1 MPSQTDESD
10 QADQTPQSR
19 QAQSRP
25 AQSRRGLRFHWF
37 LPTSGDGR
45 DIVGGGHGVT
55 VGAAGAIRPPTVPYL
70 GQIARSAEQLGF
82 EGALT
87 PTGAWCEDAWLTTAM
102 LTEVTER
109 LKFLVAF
116 RPGQISPTLSA
127 QMASTFQRQ
136 SRGRLLL
143 NVVTGGESAE
153 QRAYGD
159 FLDKEGRY
167 ERTGEFL
174 DIVRRLWAGENVTH
188 DGTHLRVEGAKLTRL
203 PDPVPDVYF
212 GGSSAAAGPVAAKH
226 SDVYLTWGEPPAQA
240 DEKLRWIS
248 SLAEAEGRTV
258 RLGIRLHTISRD
270 TPEEAW
276 RQAER
281 LIEPIDDA
289 MIAKAQAGLSHSE
302 SEGQRRMREL
312 HAGGDRKDLR
322 DLEIYPNLWA
332 GVGLVRGGA
341 GTALVGSHTEVADRI
356 EEYAGLGIT
365 EFIMSG
371 YPCLEEAYWFGEG
384 VLPILERR
392 GLWAHPAPLPADIT
406 QTAVPFAPTHAPA
419 PVPVSASEPAAEP
432 DGKMAAS

>member
-1 MPSQTDESD
+1 MTD
-10 QADQTPQSR
+10 
-19 QAQSRP
+19 
-25 AQSRRGLRFHWF
+25 LRFHWF
-37 LPTSGDGR
+37 LPTNGDGR

-55 VGAAGAIRPPTVPYL
+55 TGAAGAIRPPTIAYL

-82 EGALT
+82 AGALT

-127 QMASTFQRQ
+127 QMASTFQRL

-143 NVVTGGESAE
+143 NVVTGGEPAE

-159 FLDKEGRY
+159 FLSKEERY

-174 DIVRRLWAGENVTH
+174 DIVRRLWAGESVTA
-188 DGTHLRVEGAKLTRL
+188 DGRHLRIEQAKLARV
-203 PDPVPDVYF
+203 PDPLPDVYF
-212 GGSSAAAGPVAAKH
+212 GGSSAAAGPIAAKYA
-226 SDVYLTWGEPPAQA
+226 DVYLTWGEPPTAVN
-240 DEKLRWIS
+240 EKLRWIEK
-248 SLAEAEGRTV
+248 LAAAEGRSV

-270 TPEEAW
+270 TSQEAW
-276 RQAER
+276 RQADR
-281 LIEPIDDA
+281 LIERIDDD
-289 MIAKAQAGLSHSE
+289 MIAKAQAGLAQSE

-312 HAGGDRKDLR
+312 HQSGDRR
-322 DLEIYPNLWA
+322 NLEIYPNLWA

-341 GTALVGSHTEVADRI
+341 GTSLVGSHTEVADRI
-356 EEYAGLGIT
+356 EEYASLGIT

-371 YPCLEEAYWFGEG
+371 YPHLEEAYWFGEG

-392 GLWAHPAPLPADIT
+392 GLWTHPAPLPPDAT
-406 QTAVPFAPTHAPA
+406 QTATPFAPTYAPA
-419 PVPVSASEPAAEP
+419 GER
-432 DGKMAAS
+432 DKLAAS

>member
-1 MPSQTDESD
+1 MS
-10 QADQTPQSR
+10 
-19 QAQSRP
+19 
-25 AQSRRGLRFHWF
+25 LRFHWF
-37 LPTSGDGR
+37 LPTNGDGR

-55 VGAAGAIRPPTVPYL
+55 TGAAGAIRPPTIGYL

-87 PTGAWCEDAWLTTAM
+87 PTGAWCEDAWLSTAM

-136 SRGRLLL
+136 SKGRLLL

-159 FLDKEGRY
+159 FLDKDQRY

-174 DIVRRLWAGENVTH
+174 DIVRRLWDGETVTK
-188 DGTHLRVEGAKLTRL
+188 DGKYLRVEGARLARL

-212 GGSSAAAGPVAAKH
+212 GGSSQAAGPVAAGY
-226 SDVYLTWGEPPAQA
+226 SDVYLTWGEPPA
-240 DEKLRWIS
+240 DVDKKLRWIE
-248 SLAEAEGRTV
+248 SLAREQGREV

-270 TPEEAW
+270 TSEEAW

-281 LIEPIDDA
+281 LIAPIDDD
-289 MIAKAQAGLSHSE
+289 MIAKAQAGLARSE

-312 HAGGDRKDLR
+312 HQGGDRR
-322 DLEIYPNLWA
+322 GLEIYPNLWA

-341 GTALVGSHTEVADRI
+341 GTSLVGSHTEVADRI
-356 EEYAGLGIT
+356 EEYASLGIT

-392 GLWAHPAPLPADIT
+392 GRWTHPAPLPADVT
-406 QTAVPFAPTHAPA
+406 QTVTPFAPTTGPVT
-419 PVPVSASEPAAEP
+419 VPVTGPATGSVTGPATG
-432 DGKMAAS
+432 DKLAAS